1 MQRGCRLVRQELP
14 FFSLKGTVPL
24 WVQPRQKEDL
34 RQVDLVGELN
44 FDAHINGK
52 RCTQFVLK

>member
-1 MQRGCRLVRQELP
+1 MRQELP